1 MHKTHFTFSSFHFQH
16 YFYPFFVTLW
26 LFKQDKLI
34 SNSESKSMFLMFLHH
49 TIIII
54 LHNTAVTEQNKQ
66 MGSTSTEFFEIVT
79 VWHDSLS
86 KYFQHLQQVKF
97 RKMSVLPSARPIWP
111 LQCIWRDILII
122 IYGIWPIEGET
133 LQKSQC
139 DHYACPFF
147 WHQISWCGM
156 AHVTGGQIF
165 LSSTWIYHR

>member
-16 YFYPFFVTLW
+16 HFYPFFVTLW
-26 LFKQDKLI
+26 LFKQEKFI

-54 LHNTAVTEQNKQ
+54 LHNNAVTEQNKQ

-97 RKMSVLPSARPIWP
+97 RNMSVLPSARPIWP
-111 LQCIWRDILII
+111 LQCTWRDILII

-139 DHYACPFF
+139 DRYACPFF
-147 WHQISWCGM
+147 LHQISWCGM
-156 AHVTGGQIF
+156 ARVTGGKRF
-165 LSSTWIYHR
+165 LSSTWIYYR